1 MQPDGN
7 KEQGASRSYQ
17 NPVMIGVVLLIA
29 GISVAMIQYKVPTI
43 LTELMRCSQWMRRRL
58 RGSCR
63 FLRL

>member
-1 MQPDGN
+1 MQSDDN

-43 LTELMRCSQWMRRRL
+43 LIELMALFAMDAKAASWLMSISRS
-58 RGSCR
+58 
-63 FLRL
+63 